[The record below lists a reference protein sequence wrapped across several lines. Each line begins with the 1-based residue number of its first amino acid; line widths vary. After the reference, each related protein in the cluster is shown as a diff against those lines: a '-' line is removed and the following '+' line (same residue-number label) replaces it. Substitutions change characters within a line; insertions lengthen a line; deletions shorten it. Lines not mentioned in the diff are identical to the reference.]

1 MKLWKSITL
10 TAVLALVGSSSE
22 AQFAAVVLDPAN
34 LVQNV
39 LTAARSLIQIENQ
52 ILMLQNQAQMLI
64 NEAKN
69 LEHIDVNSLNHLLA
83 LIGTT
88 QQLLNN
94 AQGMSFQLAQAQ
106 ATFLRLYP
114 NAYDAG
120 TTPAQMDADAL
131 ERWANSRFA
140 LDTAVQMQAQAS
152 QNIAHDQGILSDLI
166 GSSQAAE
173 GILQA
178 AQSTNQLLALQTR
191 QSIQAQQL
199 QMAGGRAAALE
210 RARAIAG
217 EARSRALRTQFMQG
231 TAYTPNPINVFH

>member
-1 MKLWKSITL
+1 MKLWRSIGLTL
-10 TAVLALVGSSSE
+10 LLTLVASSSE
-22 AQFAAVVLDPAN
+22 AQFVVLDPAN
-34 LVQNV
+34 LVQNI

-52 ILMLQNQAQMLI
+52 IQMLQNEAQMLI

-69 LEHIDVNSLNHLLA
+69 LEHINVNSLNRLLA
-83 LIGTT
+83 LIATT

-114 NAYDAG
+114 NAYG
-120 TTPAQMDADAL
+120 PGVTPAQMDADAL
-131 ERWANSRFA
+131 ERWANARFA
-140 LDTAVQMQAQAS
+140 LDTAVQIQAQAS
-152 QNIAHDQGILSDLI
+152 QNVAHDQGILSDLI
-166 GSSQAAE
+166 ASSQAAE

-178 AQSTNQLLALQTR
+178 TQSTNQLLALQTR

-199 QMAGGRAAALE
+199 QMADGRAAALE
-210 RARAIAG
+210 RARAVAA

-231 TAYTPNPINVFH
+231 TAYTPNPVDLYH

>member
-1 MKLWKSITL
+1 MKFWKTL
-10 TAVLALVGSSSE
+10 GLTVVLAFVGSTSE
-22 AQFAAVVLDPAN
+22 AQFVVLDPAN
-34 LVQNV
+34 LVQNI

-52 ILMLQNQAQMLI
+52 IQMLQNQAQQLI

-69 LEHIDVNSLNHLLA
+69 LERIDVNSLNRLLA
-83 LIGTT
+83 LIATT

-114 NAYDAG
+114 NAYGAG

-131 ERWANSRFA
+131 ERWANARFA

-152 QNIAHDQGILSDLI
+152 QNVAHDQAVLSDLI
-166 GSSQAAE
+166 GASQAAE

-199 QMAGGRAAALE
+199 QMADGRATALE
-210 RARAIAG
+210 RARAVAA

-231 TAYTPNPINVFH
+231 TAYTPSPINVFH